1 MTVESSRPWPRL
13 SPLQRFGPA
22 VLVVALLV
30 GAGAVATAK
39 GKGATDR
46 EAVAGGGLPVDG
58 DPDTTPYVDNPH
70 LPLTHAEAVEAGTEG
85 DHDWG
90 ERCDPETGRIMQP
103 SVYAPPCVPVW
114 PSEGPWTSIGGV
126 EFEDNGGATAPG
138 VTAEEIVVAFYL
150 PGSQDLLATAESL
163 GILDPPDLRSRA
175 IEDMAAMGNLTYE
188 LYGRRVVIEV
198 FQATGDGTDPAAAR
212 ADARR
217 VAEDL
222 GAFASVGGPTQ
233 SLAYQDELARRGVLC
248 IACSPAAPDP
258 LYQELAPYTWA
269 VLASPDQLI
278 EGVLDFGVRNL
289 MGQPA
294 RFAGDEALREQQRK
308 IAVVHYDQDPPIFQ
322 DLTRRLTARY
332 EAQGV
337 NADIITSYL
346 LDLNTVAT
354 QASAIIGRLKQEAIT
369 TVVFAGD
376 PLMLIELTGAA
387 TRQNYHPEWQIT
399 GTVFTD
405 RTSTARLLDQQQWA
419 HAFGASS
426 SPARTRPEDS
436 DSWRVW
442 EWFFGEE
449 PEAKRTLPTYWPQMN
464 LLFTGLHMAGPDLT
478 AESFAGGLFR
488 YPPSGGGPTTPRISF
503 GDHGLFEDLDFVG
516 IDDFTVAWWDPE
528 LEGPDEQQQT
538 GTGMWRYPNGGE
550 RHLLS
555 EPREVSEDLLFQ
567 DRDDSPG
574 ILDEVPA
581 DDISPTYPPL
591 PGSPAAG

>member
-1 MTVESSRPWPRL
+1 MTIDTSRPWPKL
-13 SPLQRFGPA
+13 SPVQRFGPA

-30 GAGAVATAK
+30 GAGAVATVK
-39 GKGATDR
+39 GQGTSER
-46 EAVAGGGLPVDG
+46 ESVAGGGVPQGGDG
-58 DPDTTPYVDNPH
+58 IPYVDNP
-70 LPLTHAEAVEAGTEG
+70 LLAVTYAEAEEAGTLDE
-85 DHDWG
+85 HDWG
-90 ERCDPETGRIMQP
+90 DRCDPETGRIMQP

-114 PSEGPWTSIGGV
+114 EEGTWTGLGG
-126 EFEDNGGATAPG
+126 ETLEDNGGATAPG
-138 VTAEEIVVAFYL
+138 VTADEIVIAYYI
-150 PGSQDLLATAESL
+150 PGPQDLLATAEAL
-163 GILDPPDLRSRA
+163 GILDPPDVRIRA
-175 IEDMAAMGNLTYE
+175 MENMAVMGNQTYE
-188 LYGRRVVIEV
+188 LYGRRVVIKS

-222 GAFASVGGPTQ
+222 EAFASVGGPTQ
-233 SLAYQDELARRGVLC
+233 SLAYQEELARRGVLC
-248 IACSPAAPDP
+248 ISCSPAAPDP

-269 VLASPDQLI
+269 VLASPDQLVQ
-278 EGVLDFGVRNL
+278 GVLDFGVRNL
-289 MGQPA
+289 IGHPA
-294 RFAGDEALREQQRK
+294 RFAGDETLRTQQRQ

-322 DLTRRLTARY
+322 DLTRRLTERY

-337 NADIITSYL
+337 NAEIITSYL

-376 PLMLIELTGAA
+376 PLMLIELTAAA
-387 TRQNYHPEWQIT
+387 TRQNYYPEWQIT

-405 RTSTARLLDQQQWA
+405 TTSTARLLDQQQWV

-436 DSWRVW
+436 DSWRLW
-442 EWFFGEE
+442 EWFFGEA
-449 PEAKRTLPTYWPQMN
+449 PEAKRTLPIYWPQMN

-503 GDHGLFEDLDFVG
+503 GDHGLFDDLDFVG

-528 LEGPDEQQQT
+528 MEGPDEQQQT
-538 GTGMWRYPNGGE
+538 GIGMWRYPNGGE
-550 RHLLS
+550 RHLLND
-555 EPREVSEDLLFQ
+555 PKEVPEDLLFQ

-574 ILDEVPA
+574 ILGEIPA
-581 DDISPTYPPL
+581 EDTSPAYPPI